1 MLNFVIAQIV
11 GGIALIILIIS
22 FQGNNKEKLL
32 RHQIVSSL
40 LYAIQYAFLGAYTG
54 SLMNLT
60 CMIRNFIFKRYKT
73 ERPPLYWLIIVIILM
88 VIFSLFTFNSFISL
102 LPMLA
107 VVLYSISL
115 WNGNLKIVRVVEII
129 SCSLFIIYNIKV
141 LAYTGLIA
149 TVIELLGAIF
159 AFYKFNIK
167 NS

>member
-60 CMIRNFIFKRYKT
+60 CMIRNFIFNRYKT